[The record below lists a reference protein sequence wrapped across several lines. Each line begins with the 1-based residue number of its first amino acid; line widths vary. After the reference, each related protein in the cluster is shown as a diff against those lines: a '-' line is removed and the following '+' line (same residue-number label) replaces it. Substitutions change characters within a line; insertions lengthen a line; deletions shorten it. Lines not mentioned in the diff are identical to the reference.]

1 MGTAS
6 PRRRRTRGI
15 VIAALSSVA
24 AAAVVATSIVV
35 AQGYDAQHVNPLE
48 TGVWVYRDA
57 GQYAR
62 VDTDLKQIDTVRDA
76 EDPRGVLQDGAAT
89 VVLTDALRKR
99 WAIDPSDPPALV
111 SSSTSGGAAAGSG
124 ADAAAGD
131 ASADTAGADSGD
143 ADAGAGSGDAGSG
156 DAGAGAGVATGGA
169 ADSAAQGQSTPPGTR
184 QVVSSGAWSAYLTE
198 SGKVFIARVD
208 AVGSGAEPAQIDPL
222 VASAKA
228 GTAAYVAS
236 AITVADDG
244 AVIVYSAA
252 EGAIRRYDA
261 TSASWSDKQEISS
274 PPGADADLLLTAAGG
289 HWALAAPA
297 SDRVWIDG
305 ARSPVS
311 VSLGSDAVA
320 GQASSSGDRAYF
332 ADSDGLVE
340 VATGD
345 RTARRLGDGGGTPA
359 APAVVDGVVYGAW
372 ISQSGG
378 RIWSSDGVDR
388 RLSVPDGALA
398 QTRTIVP
405 LIASNGR
412 RAVLAETSTGLLW
425 TIPDG
430 TVIPLSQWT
439 IDRDRTTQQAG
450 TVEVPDVAEEEPPV
464 AEPDSFGV
472 RSGTHVLLPVL
483 LNDHDPNKRDVLTID
498 PASVGGLA
506 DPGFGTLSLAA
517 EDQQLVVDVRARSGS
532 TTFTYAASDGQQ
544 SSQPTTVTLRVVP
557 DGENSPPQWCG
568 VEGCLQQWPSVSIE
582 PGATT
587 TVPVLDG
594 WVDPDGDAM
603 MLSAAAADDPDSS
616 LTVVPTGD
624 GRVAIRHRDPNA
636 APGTETVTVSVTD
649 AQGATSTRQLTVVV
663 AGGSALAAG
672 SFAAVGRVGDP
683 LTIDVAQHVR
693 GGSGSYRL
701 VDAVVADAQQDGIV
715 VVPNAAAG
723 TVSVTASRAGQFAL
737 TYTVQ
742 DASTDAEQTAQL
754 RFSAVEGAGSI
765 GVPPL
770 TAFVRPQQDTTL
782 DLLGSVQNTTGRV
795 LTISSATTTDPNLAV
810 SVIGGAQL
818 RVSGATDDG
827 LPGRVGTAT
836 VTVTDGVGTTATGQ
850 VAVFLTGATTGVAP
864 IALPDAV
871 TVRAGSLVD
880 IPVTENDIAP
890 RGEQLE
896 LSTQVQGS
904 GAKDE
909 LVFASGQT
917 LRYLAPAKAGSYTVR
932 YSVSLAGDPRR
943 TATAPVAITVVAA
956 GTNHDPEPR
965 ALSARTLA
973 GQSVDIPVPATGADP
988 DGDATVL
995 TQVEQPKAGQG
1006 TAAVSADGQSI
1017 RYTAPG
1023 GGVNGGQVAFSYT
1036 LSDGHGGTG
1045 SATVHVAVPEG
1056 RLSEV
1061 APITYSDAVRA
1072 VRGATKPLTVLPLGN
1087 DSDPAGGA
1095 LELISLVP
1103 DAPKGAADQEYD
1115 RLQGL
1120 IDDGTDLDKGTVKL
1134 LAGDVEGVHSY
1145 IYTARSKL
1153 TSSTTEGLIVVT
1165 VAPSAVAVPPTITD
1179 TVVTVANRASLATG
1193 IDVVTGKTEWSS
1205 GELDSLKLTVWGEA
1219 AKRYTVDGWRISGPA
1234 AAGGALVPFQLA
1246 GTDATGADVVGYG
1259 MLRIPALDDMRLQLK
1274 ASAQPI
1280 KVGEEATAN
1289 ARLAD
1294 LIDLGSG
1301 DRLEQKGG
1309 SYAAQRANATCKSA
1323 GAGDIGYDAG
1333 REAPWTDSCTVLV
1346 RVAGQESWTAVP
1358 VPVVITSKAPRAI
1371 LDPLSR
1377 TVAPGAT
1384 QTIDLYKE
1392 VTRWEGG
1399 RVGDQS
1405 KLDYRV
1411 AYSGSGFETSLSGRT
1426 LSVTAKAGAH
1436 SGSRDSVQVS
1446 VTGFGGLSSAI
1457 TLVVGIAPVDAPRP
1471 VTFTKSCSVGQ
1482 GPSCTIPVIGI
1493 AGEYDPFAGKSGSGL
1508 KLVGI
1513 GQTTCEPATIST
1525 NGTSGITATWPRTA
1539 KPAGGSCIVPYS
1551 VADAQGRMGSA
1562 NLTIDVQG
1570 YPAAPSS
1577 LMTSEFTGSSTTL
1590 LVDLGEAATAHPG
1603 VTGIAIYEGGVRVDA
1618 SCRPGSAGTW
1628 VCVISGLQN
1637 GQRHK
1642 YTARAVNGVGESVDT
1657 SAVESWAYQA
1667 PTITNATAKSIYLQG
1682 RTDERNGYATLD
1694 ITATADTDSFLVSTD
1709 GFNPR
1714 RVNSNRGS
1722 ASEQYQLSPGDH
1734 SFSITPVSRF
1744 QPPLGGDGSGSSTT
1758 VRVTVGGTTYVR
1770 DRGRLKA
1777 MSNTSAQYEG
1787 VQFDKNYSDRNADVV
1802 YAIWKGRDGAGPGCY
1817 MGSDGGPSMNGSQAS
1832 NIFTG
1837 LEETQDYSIKACAAN
1852 GYGAAESVVRGLVW
1866 TATPAPAATSYTV
1879 QTTPAYT
1886 AKDGFQASAT
1896 YGPGAMP
1903 SVSASFPYNAYY
1915 RYDGDFDRTIF
1926 ELSDERA
1933 PRDPAV
1939 RLCTSLNLACSAGTP
1954 ITAATAPTTATLR
1967 VDTACIADPK
1977 DTDIVPT
1984 RAVNGN
1990 YTVAVAKDAAAKRAT
2005 YTITFTGAWSSLKP
2019 ATLTRCWEPPVT
2031 TPPTDPGTGTPP
2043 GTPGTPG
2050 TGG

>member
-1 MGTAS
+1 MSLGTAS

-15 VIAALSSVA
+15 VIAAVSSVA

-35 AQGYDAQHVNPLE
+35 AQGYDAQHVDPLE

-76 EDPRGVLQDGAAT
+76 EDPRGVVQSGAST

-99 WAIDPSDPPALV
+99 WTIDPSDPPALV
-111 SSSTSGGAAAGSG
+111 SAASGGAGAAAANSGDGGSG
-124 ADAAAGD
+124 TDAA
-131 ASADTAGADSGD
+131 AGADSGSD
-143 ADAGAGSGDAGSG
+143 SGSGSATGSSSGG
-156 DAGAGAGVATGGA
+156 DA
-169 ADSAAQGQSTPPGTR
+169 AAQGESTPPGTR
-184 QVVSSGAWSAYLTE
+184 QVVSSGPWSAYLTE

-208 AVGSGAEPAQIDPL
+208 AAGSGGEPTQIDPL
-222 VASAKA
+222 VATAKT

-236 AITVADDG
+236 ALTIADDG
-244 AVIVYSAA
+244 SVVVYSAA
-252 EGAIRRYDA
+252 EGAVRRYDA
-261 TSASWSDKQEISS
+261 SSASWSDPQKLASA
-274 PPGADADLLLTAAGG
+274 PGADAELLLTAAGG

-305 ARSPVS
+305 ARAPVS
-311 VSLGSDAVA
+311 VTFGSDAVA
-320 GQASSSGDRAYF
+320 GQASSAGDRAYF
-332 ADSDGLVE
+332 ADGDGIVE
-340 VATGD
+340 VATADG
-345 RTARRLGDGGGTPA
+345 TARRVGDGGGTPA

-378 RIWSSDGVDR
+378 HIWSSDGVDR
-388 RLSVPDGALA
+388 RLSVPAGALA

-439 IDRDRTTQQAG
+439 VDRDRTTQQAG

-472 RSGTHVLLPVL
+472 RAGTQVLLPVL
-483 LNDHDPNKRDVLTID
+483 LNDHDPNKRDVLTVD
-498 PASVGGLA
+498 PASVSGLA

-517 EDQQLVVDVRARSGS
+517 QNQQLVVDVKAGSGS

-544 SSQPTTVTLRVVP
+544 SSPPTTVTLRIVP
-557 DGENSPPQWCG
+557 DDQNAPPQWCG
-568 VEGCLQQWPSVSIE
+568 VDGCLQPWPSVSIE

-603 MLSAAAADDPDSS
+603 MLSAASPDDPDSA

-636 APGTETVTVSVTD
+636 APGTETVTISVTD

-701 VDAVVADAQQDGIV
+701 VDAVVADAQQDGIT

-723 TVSVTASRAGQFAL
+723 TVAVTASRAGQFAL

-782 DLLGSVQNTTGRV
+782 DLLAAVQNTTGRV
-795 LTISSATTTDPNLAV
+795 LSISSATTTDPNLAV

-818 RVSGATDDG
+818 RVSGSTDDG
-827 LPGRVGTAT
+827 QPGRVGTAT

-871 TVRAGSLVD
+871 TVRAGSVVD

-932 YSVSLAGDPRR
+932 YSVSLAGDPKR

-973 GQSVDIPVPATGADP
+973 GQTVDIPVPTTGADP

-1006 TAAVSADGQSI
+1006 AASISADGQTI

-1023 GGVNGGQVAFSYT
+1023 GGVADGQVAFRYT
-1036 LSDGHGGTG
+1036 LGDGHGGSG
-1045 SATVHVAVPEG
+1045 SATVNVAVPEG
-1056 RLSEV
+1056 RLSDV

-1072 VRGATKPLTVLPLGN
+1072 VRGAATALTVLPLGN

-1095 LELISLVP
+1095 LELISLAP
-1103 DAPKGAADQEYD
+1103 DAPKTSTGGEYD
-1115 RLQGL
+1115 RLQAL
-1120 IDDGTDLDKGTVKL
+1120 IDDGTDLSKGIVKL
-1134 LAGDVEGVHSY
+1134 TAGDVEGVHSY

-1165 VAPSAVAVPPTITD
+1165 VAPSATAVPPTITD
-1179 TVVTVANRASLATG
+1179 TVVTIADRSTLATG

-1205 GELDSLKLTVWGEA
+1205 GELDKLKLTVWGEA
-1219 AKRYTVDGWRISGPA
+1219 AKKYTVDGWRISGPDA
-1234 AAGGALVPFQLA
+1234 AAGAVVPFQLA
-1246 GTDATGADVVGYG
+1246 GTDATGADVIGYG
-1259 MLRIPALDDMRLQLK
+1259 LLRIPAFDDMRLQLK
-1274 ASAQPI
+1274 PDVTPI
-1280 KVGEEATAN
+1280 KLGEEATAT
-1289 ARLAD
+1289 ARLVD

-1309 SYAAQRANATCKSA
+1309 DYAAQRANATCKSA
-1323 GAGDIGYDAG
+1323 GSGDVSYAAG

-1346 RVAGQESWTAVP
+1346 RVAGQQNWTAVP
-1358 VPVVITSKAPRAI
+1358 VPVAITSKAPRAI

-1392 VTRWEGG
+1392 ITRWEGG

-1411 AYSGSGFETSLSGRT
+1411 SYSGSGFETALSGRT
-1426 LSVTAKAGAH
+1426 LTVTAKAGAH

-1446 VTGFGGLSSAI
+1446 VTGFGGLTSAI
-1457 TLVVGIAPVDAPRP
+1457 TLVVGIAPADAPRP
-1471 VTFTKSCSVGQ
+1471 VTFTRSCSVSQ
-1482 GPSCTIPVIGI
+1482 GASCTIPVVGI
-1493 AGEYDPFAGKSGSGL
+1493 SGEYDPFAGKSGSGL

-1539 KPAGGSCIVPYS
+1539 KPAGGSCIVPYT
-1551 VADAQGRMGSA
+1551 VADAQGRMGGA

-1577 LMTSEFTGSSTTL
+1577 LITSEYNGTSTTL

-1618 SCRPGSAGTW
+1618 ACRPGSAGTW

-1637 GQRHK
+1637 GQRHR

-1657 SAVESWAYQA
+1657 SSVESWAYQS
-1667 PTITNATAKSIYLQG
+1667 PTVTSAKAQTVFVQG
-1682 RTDERNGYATLD
+1682 RTDTNTGFANLDVTASGDTESFRVRIDNGNETIERAVGG
-1694 ITATADTDSFLVSTD
+1694 
-1709 GFNPR
+1709 GFSKQLQLNPG
-1714 RVNSNRGS
+1714 NH
-1722 ASEQYQLSPGDH
+1722 QI
-1734 SFSITPVSRF
+1734 SITPLSRF
-1744 QPPLGGDGSGSSTT
+1744 QPPNGGDSSGQSSN
-1758 VRVTVGGTTYVR
+1758 VPVTIAGAPRR
-1770 DRGRLKA
+1770 DSGGRLRA
-1777 MSNTSAQYEG
+1777 LSNTSAVFEG
-1787 VQFDKNYSDRNADVV
+1787 ANFNPNYSPNGVSV
-1802 YAIWKGRDGAGPGCY
+1802 IYAIWRAGGAEPACTMTSNDGNGKPQ
-1817 MGSDGGPSMNGSQAS
+1817 MDGGQDSAT
-1832 NIFTG
+1832 FTG
-1837 LEETQDYSIKACAAN
+1837 LEESKRYTAKACASN
-1852 GYGAAESVVRGLVW
+1852 GFGVVSSSDTALVW
-1866 TATPAPAATSYTV
+1866 TLSPTPDAVSYTV
-1879 QTTPAYT
+1879 VTSPAYSSSG
-1886 AKDGFQASAT
+1886 AYQNQAV
-1896 YGPGAMP
+1896 YGPGTMP
-1903 SVSASFPYNAYY
+1903 VVADKSPQYQTYY
-1915 RYDGDFDRTIF
+1915 RYAGNSFDRSTF
-1926 ELSDERA
+1926 ELSYDSA
-1933 PRDPAV
+1933 PRNPAV
-1939 RLCTSLNLACSAGTP
+1939 RYCVDANEGCSAETP
-1954 ITAATAPTTATLR
+1954 ITAATAPTVAR
-1967 VDTACIADPK
+1967 VS
-1977 DTDIVPT
+1977 VPT
-1984 RAVNGN
+1984 DCVATPQNRDVSSTAALGSNF
-1990 YTVAVAKDAAAKRAT
+1990 TVATSVDIPNNVIT
-2005 YTITFTGAWSSLKP
+2005 YSITFTGAWSSLQP
-2019 ATLTRCWEPPVT
+2019 ATLTRCLLPT
-2031 TPPTDPGTGTPP
+2031 TPTNPPTDPGTG
-2043 GTPGTPG
+2043 G
-2050 TGG
+2050 